1 MCVCV
6 SGGCYP
12 APSKKPMFFSS
23 EPSGAW
29 DVRDGGGPAPTLTGT
44 CPHPQIIAFDELR
57 TDFKNPIDQ
66 GNPARAVSDTCA
78 VLRCVRL
85 FVFLSRV
92 EGGNGG
98 REDGGA
104 MWRAGDVT
112 LSFSLSPF
120 SQTPGAGSGLG
131 FLLVGQPFPGSRP
144 LPWRCG

>member
-1 MCVCV
+1 MHMCVCV
-6 SGGCYP
+6 GGGGEL
-12 APSKKPMFFSS
+12 PSSS
-23 EPSGAW
+23 LQEAHVLW

-85 FVFLSRV
+85 FVFLSGV

-98 REDGGA
+98 WEDGGA

-120 SQTPGAGSGLG
+120 SQTPGAGLGLG
-131 FLLVGQPFPGSRP
+131 FLLVGQPFPGSGP